1 VAGVGLNPN
10 EIRQRAK
17 EVNDYCLHYHMS
29 HAILACFKV
38 LGNVLEDSKDKKIKE
53 LQEQLGKSQTK
64 GSTKKIAAE
73 LALVE
78 RPCHIAVQ
86 YVDDMDPGAGRIIRL
101 PDSYDFIISLPYCV
115 LQNSLTNDGLWYNAA
130 GVKQLRELMAHE
142 IGHFVLYT
150 EEMLTIDSTNGSNCL
165 SKEAHDNA
173 TIFGRELIRLRHER
187 NDKLNND
194 TALKAAF

>member
-1 VAGVGLNPN
+1 MTASEV
-10 EIRQRAK
+10 RQKAK
-17 EVNDYCLHYHMS
+17 EVNEYCLHYHMS

-38 LGNVLEDSKDKKIKE
+38 VETVLADSKGKRIKE
-53 LQEQLGKSQTK
+53 LQEQLNKSQTK
-64 GSTKKIAAE
+64 EGTKKIATE

-86 YVDDMDPGAGRIIRL
+86 YVDDMDSSAGRIIRL
-101 PDSYDFIISLPYCV
+101 PDSYDFIISLPYCI
-115 LQNSLTNDGLWYNAA
+115 LQSSLTNDGLWYNAV

-150 EEMLTIDSTNGSNCL
+150 EEMLTIDSMNGSNCL

-187 NDKLNND
+187 NDKLSKD